1 MKGEE
6 ITMADGD
13 VLALGT
19 WLYDGHVPTAV
30 KIVRQPYRRG
40 SGDHQD
46 LPAIRDGS
54 ETPCFVAWWGSPGD
68 PARFH
73 SASGE
78 HDTLVEAMSAAEVL
92 VSGIS
97 WQLLPAL

>member
-1 MKGEE
+1 MS
-6 ITMADGD
+6 DGD

-19 WLYDGHVPTAV
+19 WHYDGHVPTAV

-40 SGDHQD
+40 SGDHED
-46 LPAIRDGS
+46 PPAIRDGS

-68 PARFH
+68 PCGFR
-73 SASGE
+73 SASGQHE
-78 HDTLVEAMSAAEVL
+78 TLAEAMSAAEAL
-92 VSGIS
+92 VPSIS